1 VENGVRLING
11 TNLPVNGLTVASPDP
26 VFIWGDYNTTTNNAN
41 FSSGANSTVNTRPAS
56 VLGDAIT
63 ILSKDWHDNYGTS
76 LLQSMSHDVTVN
88 AALVGGIVP
97 TDTNSYSG
105 GVENFLR
112 LLENWSGHNLWYN
125 GSMVV
130 LFNSQIATAPWVGT
144 GGYYNAPTR
153 KWAFDVNFNDP
164 TKLPPHTPM
173 LWFLTRVHWAFASP
187 TADPTQV
194 ITW

>member
-1 VENGVRLING
+1 MELGVRLING
-11 TNLPVNGLTVASPDP
+11 TNLPVSGLTVASPDP
-26 VFIWGDYNTTTNNAN
+26 VFIYGDYNTTTNNVN
-41 FSSGANSTVNTRPAS
+41 FSSSANSTVNTRPAS

-63 ILSKDWHDNYGTS
+63 ILSNGWRDSNGS
-76 LLQSMSHDVTVN
+76 NLLQNATATTVN

-97 TDTNSYSG
+97 TTTNSYSG

-112 LLENWSGHNLWYN
+112 LLENWSGDTLWYN

-187 TADPTQV
+187 TADPTQI